1 MRGFSQIFFGDAG
14 FFTFVFIKGRDIS
27 SVGFPRGRDFT
38 KKVEKKW
45 KSPGGS
51 WFTIYLN
58 HTLYLAAA
66 ATWRVNMYNAKQQ
79 FILHGCSVMEITID
93 FCARGR
99 SSSPPLI
106 WRKILRLENAWNLP
120 TKIDFPE
127 TCYFCE
133 LNDLETF
140 WSFGDFFMSYLS
152 HPEKVFF
159 SSGSGSFWLGSD
171 PELFLGSGS
180 TSRAFFGLRIN
191 LRINFAVWLR

>member
-14 FFTFVFIKGRDIS
+14 FFTFSFIKGRDIS

-38 KKVEKKW
+38 KKMKK
-45 KSPGGS
+45 KVKIPGGVLVYHIFES
-51 WFTIYLN
+51 HIIFGSGCNLAGQYVQCQTAIY
-58 HTLYLAAA
+58 
-66 ATWRVNMYNAKQQ
+66 
-79 FILHGCSVMEITID
+79 FHGRSVMEITID
-93 FCARGR
+93 FCARSR

-106 WRKILRLENAWNLP
+106 WQKILRLENAWNLP

-127 TCYFCE
+127 TCYFGE

-159 SSGSGSFWLGSD
+159 SSGSGIFWLGSD

-191 LRINFAVWLR
+191 LRINFSVWLR